1 MRIGSTSKH
10 FTCLL
15 ALLLAEDGKLDID
28 APIRTYIPELTGPGG
43 EPTLRQLMQHRGGSR
58 CYLDIGFIGHGMS
71 VPPAGRALDD
81 ASAPERA
88 QLRARRRR

>member
-1 MRIGSTSKH
+1 MRIGSISKH

-58 CYLDIGFIGHGMS
+58 CYLDLGFIGHGMA
-71 VPPAGRALDD
+71 VPPAGRGAGD